1 MERLETLDAQIKEL
15 EEKLQETIGRQVT
28 AMRDA
33 VLEQNLELNESLA
46 EGNITLDEIDSDI
59 RNGLTGNDIGT
70 SFYHADYEEGS
81 EIEAYASLAK
91 DIRQRIESFR
101 KEKETLSQEQGALTV
116 MKKNFDLFIARPE
129 RTAGTECRRYAAEGE
144 RAGCAGQP
152 VSGCGWKAG

>member
-70 SFYHADYEEGS
+70 SFYHADYEKGLKSKPMQVWQRISGS
-81 EIEAYASLAK
+81 ELRVSE
-91 DIRQRIESFR
+91 R
-101 KEKETLSQEQGALTV
+101 K
-116 MKKNFDLFIARPE
+116 KKR
-129 RTAGTECRRYAAEGE
+129 
-144 RAGCAGQP
+144 
-152 VSGCGWKAG
+152 

>member
-1 MERLETLDAQIKEL
+1 MKGNSVSVERLETLDAQIKEL

-70 SFYHADYEEGS
+70 SFYHAEYEEGS

-91 DIRQRIESFR
+91 DIRQRIESFER
-101 KEKETLSQEQGALTV
+101 K
-116 MKKNFDLFIARPE
+116 KKR
-129 RTAGTECRRYAAEGE
+129 
-144 RAGCAGQP
+144 
-152 VSGCGWKAG
+152 

>member
-59 RNGLTGNDIGT
+59 RNGL
-70 SFYHADYEEGS
+70 
-81 EIEAYASLAK
+81 
-91 DIRQRIESFR
+91 
-101 KEKETLSQEQGALTV
+101 
-116 MKKNFDLFIARPE
+116 P
-129 RTAGTECRRYAAEGE
+129 C
-144 RAGCAGQP
+144 
-152 VSGCGWKAG
+152 